1 MWQFH
6 LTRRA
11 KVVIDFYSQDE
22 AKRLNHDQI
31 TPEHVLLGL
40 LHEPESIA
48 VKALR
53 NLKVDLDKLK
63 IELETSMT
71 KSTSTTKLFGQVP
84 SSPRVQ
90 KLISFSAEEA
100 KAFGHNYIGTEHLL
114 LGILR
119 EENGIAYNVLTSLG
133 IELNS
138 LKQEI
143 MKIVGISSSSSSNE
157 QTHHQEEIVRKIK
170 TPTLDQF
177 ARDLTKL
184 AREKALDRV
193 IGRENEVMRAVQI
206 LSRRKKN
213 NPILLGEPGVGK
225 TAIVEGLAEKI
236 VAGDVPDIL
245 LKKRVLTLEL
255 SSVVAGT
262 KYRGEFE
269 ERIKNIVLE
278 IKKSNN
284 IIIFIDE
291 LHTLIG
297 AGGSEGAIDAA
308 NMLKPALSRGE
319 IQCIGAT
326 TINEYK
332 KYIEKDGALVRRF
345 QPVNV
350 EEPNIEDAIEIL
362 NGIKPQYE
370 EHHNVKYTNEAIN
383 AAVVLS
389 KRYITERYLPDK
401 AIDLIDEAGSRARLI
416 NMTMPAEFKEMEERI
431 KEFDTE
437 KQKCADMQEFEDAEI
452 WKNKRDD
459 LKDELAEKQKK
470 WREERDKIQTLI
482 EEDDIRNVIS
492 EITNIPVKRL
502 LNAESKRLIDMEEE
516 LHKKVVGQE
525 EAISSIS
532 KAIRRSRAGL
542 KASKRPLGSFIF
554 LGPTGVGKTA
564 LAKVLAEFMFGNS
577 DALIRIDMSEFM
589 EKFAVSRLIGAPPG
603 YVGYEEGGGLTEKVR
618 RKPYSLI
625 LFDEIEKAHPDVT
638 NILLQVLEEGQLTD
652 NFGRKVDFSNT
663 IIIIT
668 SNLGARDIVKGS
680 SLGFNAIG
688 EEKDSNDIKNF
699 ALEELK
705 QNFNPEFLN
714 RIDDIIVFHTLTKE
728 NLKEII
734 DIMLKELNE
743 SIKDRDIIIN
753 LTDEAKLYI
762 IEKGFDKKYGA
773 RSLRRAIQKEIED
786 YISAEILFG
795 HIADGDI
802 INVDSHGGTLM
813 FSYSKPLKVEDKE
826 LSRQLP
832 PLNGKLI

>member
-1 MWQFH
+1 
-6 LTRRA
+6 
-11 KVVIDFYSQDE
+11 
-22 AKRLNHDQI
+22 
-31 TPEHVLLGL
+31 
-40 LHEPESIA
+40 
-48 VKALR
+48 
-53 NLKVDLDKLK
+53 
-63 IELETSMT
+63 
-71 KSTSTTKLFGQVP
+71 
-84 SSPRVQ
+84 
-90 KLISFSAEEA
+90 
-100 KAFGHNYIGTEHLL
+100 
-114 LGILR
+114 
-119 EENGIAYNVLTSLG
+119 
-133 IELNS
+133 
-138 LKQEI
+138 
-143 MKIVGISSSSSSNE
+143 
-157 QTHHQEEIVRKIK
+157 
-170 TPTLDQF
+170 
-177 ARDLTKL
+177 
-184 AREKALDRV
+184 
-193 IGRENEVMRAVQI
+193 
-206 LSRRKKN
+206 
-213 NPILLGEPGVGK
+213 
-225 TAIVEGLAEKI
+225 
-236 VAGDVPDIL
+236 
-245 LKKRVLTLEL
+245 
-255 SSVVAGT
+255 
-262 KYRGEFE
+262 
-269 ERIKNIVLE
+269 
-278 IKKSNN
+278 
-284 IIIFIDE
+284 
-291 LHTLIG
+291 
-297 AGGSEGAIDAA
+297 
-308 NMLKPALSRGE
+308 
-319 IQCIGAT
+319 T

-345 QPVNV
+345 QPVTV
-350 EEPNIEDAIEIL
+350 EEPNIEDTIEIL
-362 NGIKPQYE
+362 NGIKSQYE
-370 EHHNVKYTNEAIN
+370 EHHNVKYTSGAIN

-416 NMTMPAEFKEMEERI
+416 NMTMPAEFKEMEEQI
-431 KEFDTE
+431 KEFDAE
-437 KQKCADMQEFEDAEI
+437 KQKCADMLAFEDAEI

-459 LKDELAEKQKK
+459 LKNELAEKQKK

-603 YVGYEEGGGLTEKVR
+603 YIGYEEGGGLTEKVR

-688 EEKDSNDIKNF
+688 EEKDANDIKNF

-762 IEKGFDKKYGA
+762 IDKGFDKKYGA

-795 HIADGDI
+795 HIVDGDI

-826 LSRQLP
+826 LSR
-832 PLNGKLI
+832 

>member
-11 KVVIDFYSQDE
+11 KVVIDFYSQEE
-22 AKRLNHDQI
+22 AKRLNHDQV

-40 LHEPESIA
+40 LREPESIA
-48 VKALR
+48 IKSLR

-63 IELETSMT
+63 IELETSMA
-71 KSTSTTKLFGQVP
+71 KSSSNTKLFGQIP
-84 SSPRVQ
+84 TSPRVQ
-90 KLISFSAEEA
+90 RLIAFSAEEA

-114 LGILR
+114 LGLLR
-119 EENGIAYNVLTSLG
+119 EENGVAYNVLTSLG

-143 MKIVGISSSSSSNE
+143 MKVIGVVGVAATNSNE
-157 QTHHQEEIVRKIK
+157 QAHQDEVVRKVK

-184 AREKALDRV
+184 AREKALDKV
-193 IGRENEVMRAVQI
+193 IGRENEVMRVVQI

-236 VAGDVPDIL
+236 VATDVPDIL
-245 LKKRVLTLEL
+245 LKKRVLTLDL

-269 ERIKNIVLE
+269 ERIKNIVME
-278 IKKSNN
+278 IKKANN

-291 LHTLIG
+291 LHTIIG
-297 AGGSEGAIDAA
+297 AGGAEGALDAA

-416 NMTMPAEFKEMEERI
+416 NMTRPLELKDIEEEI
-431 KEFDTE
+431 KKLDEE
-437 KQKCADMQEFEDAEI
+437 KQKFAESQNFEEAARL
-452 WKNKRDD
+452 RDEVRSLQD
-459 LKDELAEKQKK
+459 KLSEKQEK
-470 WREERDKIQTLI
+470 WRSERDKIQTLI

-502 LNAESKRLIDMEEE
+502 LNSESKRLIGMEEE

-542 KASKRPLGSFIF
+542 KSSKRPLGSFIF

-564 LAKVLAEFMFGNS
+564 LAKVLSEFMFGNS
-577 DALIRIDMSEFM
+577 EALIRIDMSEFM

-603 YVGYEEGGGLTEKVR
+603 YIGYEEGGGLTEKVR

-688 EEKDSNDIKNF
+688 SEKDANDIKNF

-728 NLKEII
+728 DLKEII

-743 SIKDRDIIIN
+743 SIKERNIIIN

-762 IEKGFDKKYGA
+762 IDKGFDKKYGA

-786 YISAEILFG
+786 YISGEILFG
-795 HIADGDI
+795 HIDDGDI
-802 INVDSHGGTLM
+802 INVDSHGNSLM
-813 FSYSKPLKVEDKE
+813 FSYIKCAKAEDKE
-826 LSRQLP
+826 LS
-832 PLNGKLI
+832 KS

>member
-1 MWQFH
+1 M
-6 LTRRA
+6 
-11 KVVIDFYSQDE
+11 KV
-22 AKRLNHDQI
+22 
-31 TPEHVLLGL
+31 
-40 LHEPESIA
+40 
-48 VKALR
+48 
-53 NLKVDLDKLK
+53 
-63 IELETSMT
+63 
-71 KSTSTTKLFGQVP
+71 
-84 SSPRVQ
+84 
-90 KLISFSAEEA
+90 
-100 KAFGHNYIGTEHLL
+100 IG
-114 LGILR
+114 
-119 EENGIAYNVLTSLG
+119 V
-133 IELNS
+133 
-138 LKQEI
+138 
-143 MKIVGISSSSSSNE
+143 VGVAATNSNE
-157 QTHHQEEIVRKIK
+157 QAHQDEVVRKVK

-177 ARDLTKL
+177 SRDLTKL
-184 AREKALDRV
+184 AREKALDKV
-193 IGRENEVMRAVQI
+193 IGRENEVMRVVQI

-236 VAGDVPDIL
+236 VATDVPDIL
-245 LKKRVLTLEL
+245 LKKRVLTLDL

-269 ERIKNIVLE
+269 ERIKNIVME
-278 IKKSNN
+278 IKKANN

-291 LHTLIG
+291 LHTIIG
-297 AGGSEGAIDAA
+297 AGGAEGALDAA

-416 NMTMPAEFKEMEERI
+416 NMTRPLELKDIEEEI
-431 KEFDTE
+431 KKLDEE
-437 KQKCADMQEFEDAEI
+437 KQKFAESQNFEEAARL
-452 WKNKRDD
+452 RDEVRSLQD
-459 LKDELAEKQKK
+459 KLSEKQEK
-470 WREERDKIQTLI
+470 WRSERDKIQTLI

-502 LNAESKRLIDMEEE
+502 LNSESKRLIGMEEE

-542 KASKRPLGSFIF
+542 KSSKRPLGSFIF

-564 LAKVLAEFMFGNS
+564 LAKVLSEFMFGNS
-577 DALIRIDMSEFM
+577 EALIRIDMSEFM

-603 YVGYEEGGGLTEKVR
+603 YIGYEEGGGLTEKVR

-728 NLKEII
+728 DLKEII

-743 SIKDRDIIIN
+743 SIKERNIIIN

-762 IEKGFDKKYGA
+762 IDKGFDKKYGA

-786 YISAEILFG
+786 YISGEILFG
-795 HIADGDI
+795 HIDDGDI
-802 INVDSHGGTLM
+802 INVDSHGNSLM
-813 FSYSKPLKVEDKE
+813 FSYIKCAKAEDKE
-826 LSRQLP
+826 LS
-832 PLNGKLI
+832 KS

>member
-297 AGGSEGAIDAA
+297 AGGSEGALDAA

-345 QPVNV
+345 QPVTV

-362 NGIKPQYE
+362 NGIKSQYE
-370 EHHNVKYTNEAIN
+370 EHHNVKYTSGAIN

-459 LKDELAEKQKK
+459 LKNELAEKQKK

-753 LTDEAKLYI
+753 LTGEAKLYI

>member
-1 MWQFH
+1 MYNYKFTNKAQTV
-6 LTRRA
+6 LN
-11 KVVIDFYSQDE
+11 VYSQDE
-22 AKRLNHDQI
+22 AKRLNHDMV

-40 LHEPESIA
+40 LHQESVAIR
-48 VKALR
+48 ALR

-63 IELETSMT
+63 IELENSMV
-71 KSTSTTKLFGQVP
+71 KSSSTTKLFGTIP
-84 SSPRVQ
+84 SSPRIQ
-90 KLISFSAEEA
+90 KLVTFSVDEA
-100 KAFGHNYIGTEHLL
+100 KSFGNNYVGTEHLL
-114 LGILR
+114 LGLLR
-119 EENGIAYNVLTSLG
+119 EENGAAYNVLTSLG
-133 IELNS
+133 IEIGS
-138 LKQEI
+138 LRQEI
-143 MKIVGISSSSSSNE
+143 MKVIGVVGVAANSNE
-157 QTHHQEEIVRKIK
+157 QTHQQEEIVRKIK

-184 AREKALDRV
+184 AREKSLDKV
-193 IGRENEVMRAVQI
+193 IGRENEVMRVVQI

-236 VAGDVPDIL
+236 VSTDVPDIL
-245 LKKRVLTLEL
+245 LKKRVLTLDL

-278 IKKSNN
+278 IKKAGN

-297 AGGSEGAIDAA
+297 AGGAEGALDAA

-362 NGIKPQYE
+362 NGIKTQYE

-383 AAVVLS
+383 SAVVLS

-416 NMTMPAEFKEMEERI
+416 NMTRPEELKNLEEEI
-431 KEFDTE
+431 KRLDEE
-437 KQKCADMQEFEDAEI
+437 KQKFAESQKFEEAARLRDEI
-452 WKNKRDD
+452 TS
-459 LKDELAEKQKK
+459 LKEKLAEKEEK
-470 WREERDKIQTLI
+470 WREERDKIETLI

-502 LNAESKRLIDMEEE
+502 LNSESKRLIGMEEE
-516 LHKKVVGQE
+516 LHRKVVGQE

-542 KASKRPLGSFIF
+542 KSSKRPLGSFIF

-577 DALIRIDMSEFM
+577 EALIRIDMSEFM

-625 LFDEIEKAHPDVT
+625 LFDEIEKAHPDVV

-688 EEKDSNDIKNF
+688 SEKDVNDIKSF
-699 ALEELK
+699 AMEELK

-714 RIDDIIVFHTLTKE
+714 RIDDIVVFHTLTKE
-728 NLKEII
+728 DLKEII

-743 SIKDRDIIIN
+743 AVKERNIIIN
-753 LTDEAKLYI
+753 LTNEAKLYI

-786 YISAEILFG
+786 YISAEILLER
-795 HIADGDI
+795 ISDGDI
-802 INVDSHGGTLM
+802 VNVDSHGGTLM
-813 FSYSKPLKVEDKE
+813 FSYTKPLKVEDKE
-826 LSRQLP
+826 LS
-832 PLNGKLI
+832 KS

>member
-6 LTRRA
+6 LTKRA
-11 KVVIDFYSQDE
+11 KEVIDFFSQDE
-22 AKRLNHDQI
+22 ARRLNHDQV

-40 LHEPESIA
+40 LREPESIA
-48 VKALR
+48 IKSLR

-63 IELETSMT
+63 MELETSMA
-71 KSTSTTKLFGQVP
+71 KSSSNTKLYGQIP

-90 KLISFSAEEA
+90 RLIAFSAEEA

-114 LGILR
+114 LGLLR
-119 EENGIAYNVLTSLG
+119 EENGIAYNVLTSFG
-133 IELNS
+133 IELNP

-143 MKIVGISSSSSSNE
+143 MKMIGVVGISTSSNE
-157 QTHHQEEIVRKIK
+157 QTNQQEEIVRKVK

-184 AREKALDRV
+184 AREKALDKV

-278 IKKSNN
+278 IKKSGNV
-284 IIIFIDE
+284 IIFIDE

-297 AGGSEGAIDAA
+297 AGGSEGALDAA

-345 QPVNV
+345 QPVTV
-350 EEPNIEDAIEIL
+350 EEPNIEDTIEIL
-362 NGIKPQYE
+362 NGIKSQYE
-370 EHHNVKYTNEAIN
+370 EHHNVKYTSGAIN

-431 KEFDTE
+431 KEFDLE
-437 KQKCADMQEFEDAEI
+437 KQKCADMLAFEDAEI

-459 LKDELAEKQKK
+459 LKNELAEKQKK

-688 EEKDSNDIKNF
+688 EEKDANDIKNF

-762 IEKGFDKKYGA
+762 IDKGFDKKYGA

-795 HIADGDI
+795 HIVDGDI

-826 LSRQLP
+826 LSR
-832 PLNGKLI
+832 

>member
-6 LTRRA
+6 LTKRA
-11 KVVIDFYSQDE
+11 KVVIDFYSQEE
-22 AKRLNHDQI
+22 AKRLNHDQV

-40 LHEPESIA
+40 LREPESIA
-48 VKALR
+48 IKSLR
-53 NLKVDLDKLK
+53 NLKVDLDRLK
-63 IELETSMT
+63 IELETSMS
-71 KSTSTTKLFGQVP
+71 KSSSNTKLYGQIP

-90 KLISFSAEEA
+90 RLIAYSAEEA

-114 LGILR
+114 LGLLR
-119 EENGIAYNVLTSLG
+119 EENGIAYNVLTSFG
-133 IELNS
+133 IELNP

-143 MKIVGISSSSSSNE
+143 MKMIGVVGISTPSNE
-157 QTHHQEEIVRKIK
+157 QTNQQEEIVRKVK

-184 AREKALDRV
+184 ARDKELDKV

-278 IKKSNN
+278 IKKSGNV
-284 IIIFIDE
+284 IIFIDE

-297 AGGSEGAIDAA
+297 AGGSEGALDAA

-350 EEPNIEDAIEIL
+350 EEPNVEDTIEIL
-362 NGIKPQYE
+362 NGIKSKYE
-370 EHHNVKYTNEAIN
+370 EHHNVKYTSEAIN

-416 NMTMPAEFKEMEERI
+416 NMTMPIEFKDMEEQI
-431 KEFDTE
+431 KEFDAE
-437 KQKCADMQEFEDAEI
+437 KQKCADMQEFEDAEV
-452 WKNKRDD
+452 WKNKRDA
-459 LKDELAEKQKK
+459 LKNELAEKQKK

-502 LNAESKRLIDMEEE
+502 LNSESKRLIGMEEE
-516 LHKKVVGQE
+516 LHRKVVGQE

-542 KASKRPLGSFIF
+542 KSSKKPLGSFIF

-652 NFGRKVDFSNT
+652 NFGRKVDFSNA

-668 SNLGARDIVKGS
+668 SNLGARDIVKGN

-688 EEKDSNDIKNF
+688 IEKDINDIKNF

-728 NLKEII
+728 DLKEII
-734 DIMLKELNE
+734 NIMLNELNE
-743 SIKDRDIIIN
+743 SIKDRNIIIN

-762 IEKGFDKKYGA
+762 IDKGFDKKYGA

-786 YISAEILFG
+786 YISTEILLG
-795 HIADGDI
+795 HIMDGDI
-802 INVDSHGGTLM
+802 VDVDSHGENLM
-813 FSYSKPLKVEDKE
+813 FSYTKPLKVEDKE
-826 LSRQLP
+826 LS
-832 PLNGKLI
+832 KS

>member
-143 MKIVGISSSSSSNE
+143 MKIVGISSSSNE

-297 AGGSEGAIDAA
+297 AGGSEGALDAA

-416 NMTMPAEFKEMEERI
+416 NMTRPLELKDIEEEI
-431 KEFDTE
+431 KKLDEE
-437 KQKCADMQEFEDAEI
+437 KQKFAESQNFEEAARL
-452 WKNKRDD
+452 RDEVRSLQD
-459 LKDELAEKQKK
+459 KLSEKQEK
-470 WREERDKIQTLI
+470 WRSERDKIQTLI

-502 LNAESKRLIDMEEE
+502 LNSESKRLIGMEEE

-542 KASKRPLGSFIF
+542 KSSKRPLGSFIF

-564 LAKVLAEFMFGNS
+564 LAKVLSEFMFGNS
-577 DALIRIDMSEFM
+577 EALIRIDMSEFM

-603 YVGYEEGGGLTEKVR
+603 YIGYEEGGGLTEKVR

>member
-6 LTRRA
+6 LTKRA
-11 KVVIDFYSQDE
+11 KVVIDFYSQEE
-22 AKRLNHDQI
+22 AKRLNHDQV

-40 LHEPESIA
+40 LREPESIA
-48 VKALR
+48 IKSLR

-63 IELETSMT
+63 MELETSMA
-71 KSTSTTKLFGQVP
+71 KSSSNTKLYGQIP

-90 KLISFSAEEA
+90 RLIAFSAEEA

-114 LGILR
+114 LGLLR
-119 EENGIAYNVLTSLG
+119 EENGIAYNVLTSFG
-133 IELNS
+133 IELNP

-143 MKIVGISSSSSSNE
+143 MKMIGVVGISTSSNE
-157 QTHHQEEIVRKIK
+157 QTNQQEEIVRKVK

-184 AREKALDRV
+184 AREKALDKV

-278 IKKSNN
+278 IKKSGNV
-284 IIIFIDE
+284 IIFIDE

-297 AGGSEGAIDAA
+297 AGGSEGALDAA

-345 QPVNV
+345 QPINV

-362 NGIKPQYE
+362 NGIKSQYE
-370 EHHNVKYTNEAIN
+370 EHHNVKYTSEAIN

-431 KEFDTE
+431 KEFDLE
-437 KQKCADMQEFEDAEI
+437 KQKCADMLAFEDAEI

-459 LKDELAEKQKK
+459 LKNELAEKQKK

-688 EEKDSNDIKNF
+688 EEKDANDIKNF

-762 IEKGFDKKYGA
+762 IDKGFDKKYGA

-795 HIADGDI
+795 HIVDGDI

-826 LSRQLP
+826 LSR
-832 PLNGKLI
+832 

>member
-6 LTRRA
+6 LTKRA
-11 KVVIDFYSQDE
+11 KVVIDFYSQEE
-22 AKRLNHDQI
+22 AKRLNHDQV

-40 LHEPESIA
+40 LREPESIA
-48 VKALR
+48 IKSLR

-63 IELETSMT
+63 MELETSMA
-71 KSTSTTKLFGQVP
+71 KSSSNTKLYGQIP

-90 KLISFSAEEA
+90 RLIAFSAEEA

-114 LGILR
+114 LGLLR
-119 EENGIAYNVLTSLG
+119 EENGIAYNVLTSFG
-133 IELNS
+133 IELNP

-143 MKIVGISSSSSSNE
+143 MKMIGVVGISTSSNE
-157 QTHHQEEIVRKIK
+157 QTNQQEEIVRKVK

-184 AREKALDRV
+184 AREKALDKV
-193 IGRENEVMRAVQI
+193 IGRENEVMRSVQI

-278 IKKSNN
+278 IKKSGNV
-284 IIIFIDE
+284 IIFIDE

-297 AGGSEGAIDAA
+297 AGGSEGALDAA

-345 QPVNV
+345 QPVTV
-350 EEPNIEDAIEIL
+350 EEPNIEDTIEIL
-362 NGIKPQYE
+362 NGIKSQYE
-370 EHHNVKYTNEAIN
+370 EHHNVKYTSGAIN

-431 KEFDTE
+431 KEFDLE
-437 KQKCADMQEFEDAEI
+437 KQKCADMLAFEDAEI

-459 LKDELAEKQKK
+459 LKNELAEKQKK

-688 EEKDSNDIKNF
+688 EEKDANDIKNF

-762 IEKGFDKKYGA
+762 IDKGFDKKYGA

-795 HIADGDI
+795 HIVDGDI

-826 LSRQLP
+826 LSR
-832 PLNGKLI
+832 

>member
-6 LTRRA
+6 LTKRA
-11 KVVIDFYSQDE
+11 KVVIDFYSQEE
-22 AKRLNHDQI
+22 AKRLNHDQV

-40 LHEPESIA
+40 LREPESIA
-48 VKALR
+48 IRSLR
-53 NLKVDLDKLK
+53 NLKVDLDRVK
-63 IELETSMT
+63 IELETSMS
-71 KSTSTTKLFGQVP
+71 KSSSNTKLYGQIP

-90 KLISFSAEEA
+90 RLIAYSAEEA

-114 LGILR
+114 LGLLR
-119 EENGIAYNVLTSLG
+119 EENGIAYNVLTSFG
-133 IELNS
+133 IEFNS

-143 MKIVGISSSSSSNE
+143 MKMIGVVGISTPSNE
-157 QTHHQEEIVRKIK
+157 QTHQQEEIVRKVK

-184 AREKALDRV
+184 ARDKELDRV

-278 IKKSNN
+278 IKKSGNV
-284 IIIFIDE
+284 IIFIDE

-297 AGGSEGAIDAA
+297 AGGSEGALDAA

-345 QPVNV
+345 QAVNV
-350 EEPNIEDAIEIL
+350 EEPNIEDTIEIL
-362 NGIKPQYE
+362 NGIKSKYE
-370 EHHNVKYTNEAIN
+370 EHHNVQYTSGAIN
-383 AAVVLS
+383 AAVILS

-416 NMTMPAEFKEMEERI
+416 NMTMPIEFKDMEERI
-431 KEFDTE
+431 KEFDSE
-437 KQKCADMQEFEDAEI
+437 KQKCADMQEFEDAEV
-452 WKNKRDD
+452 WKNKRDA
-459 LKDELAEKQKK
+459 LKNELAEKQKK

-502 LNAESKRLIDMEEE
+502 LNSESKRLIGMEEE
-516 LHKKVVGQE
+516 LHRKVIGQE

-532 KAIRRSRAGL
+532 KAIRRGRAGL
-542 KASKRPLGSFIF
+542 KSSKKPLGSFIF

-564 LAKVLAEFMFGNS
+564 LAKVLAEFIFGNS
-577 DALIRIDMSEFM
+577 DSLIRIDMSEFM

-625 LFDEIEKAHPDVT
+625 LFDEIEKAHPDVL
-638 NILLQVLEEGQLTD
+638 NIMLQILDDGRITD
-652 NFGRKVDFSNT
+652 AQGRTVSFENT
-663 IIIIT
+663 IIIMT
-668 SNLGARDIVKGS
+668 TNAGS
-680 SLGFNAIG
+680 TNSSSILGFGG
-688 EEKDSNDIKNF
+688 EMKQVSEERTQK
-699 ALEELK
+699 ALSEFLR
-705 QNFNPEFLN
+705 PEFVN
-714 RIDDIIVFHTLTKE
+714 RIDEVITFSALSEENFTAIAHIMLGDLKKVLEDRSINFSYTQEAAEQIAHESFSVKFGVRNMRRYISRNVEDIIADKIISSYE
-728 NLKEII
+728 NGVNNIVL
-734 DIMLKELNE
+734 D
-743 SIKDRDIIIN
+743 
-753 LTDEAKLYI
+753 TA
-762 IEKGFDKKYGA
+762 
-773 RSLRRAIQKEIED
+773 
-786 YISAEILFG
+786 
-795 HIADGDI
+795 
-802 INVDSHGGTLM
+802 GGTLAINV
-813 FSYSKPLKVEDKE
+813 S
-826 LSRQLP
+826 
-832 PLNGKLI
+832 

>member
-6 LTRRA
+6 LTKRA
-11 KVVIDFYSQDE
+11 KVVIDFYSQEE
-22 AKRLNHDQI
+22 AKRLNHDQV

-40 LHEPESIA
+40 LREPESIA
-48 VKALR
+48 IKSLR

-63 IELETSMT
+63 MELETSMA
-71 KSTSTTKLFGQVP
+71 KSSSNTKLYGQIP

-90 KLISFSAEEA
+90 RLIAFSAEEA

-114 LGILR
+114 LGLLR
-119 EENGIAYNVLTSLG
+119 EENGIAYNVLTSFG
-133 IELNS
+133 IELNP

-143 MKIVGISSSSSSNE
+143 MKMIGVVGISTSSNE
-157 QTHHQEEIVRKIK
+157 QTNQQEEIVRKVK

-184 AREKALDRV
+184 AREKALDKV

-278 IKKSNN
+278 IKKSGNV
-284 IIIFIDE
+284 IIFIDE

-297 AGGSEGAIDAA
+297 AGGSEGALDAA

-345 QPVNV
+345 QPVTV
-350 EEPNIEDAIEIL
+350 EEPNIEDTIEIL
-362 NGIKPQYE
+362 NGIKSQYE
-370 EHHNVKYTNEAIN
+370 EHHNVKYTSGAIN

-431 KEFDTE
+431 KEFDLE
-437 KQKCADMQEFEDAEI
+437 KQKCADMLAFEDAEI

-459 LKDELAEKQKK
+459 LKNELAEKQKK

-688 EEKDSNDIKNF
+688 EEKDANDIKNF

-762 IEKGFDKKYGA
+762 IDKGFDKKYGA

-795 HIADGDI
+795 DIVDGDI

-826 LSRQLP
+826 LSR
-832 PLNGKLI
+832 

>member
-11 KVVIDFYSQDE
+11 KAVIDVYSQDE
-22 AKRLNHDQI
+22 ARELNHDQM

-48 VKALR
+48 IKSLR
-53 NLKVDLDKLK
+53 NLKIDLDKLK
-63 IELETSMT
+63 IELKNSMA
-71 KSTSTTKLFGQVP
+71 KSSSTTKLFGTVP

-90 KLISFSAEEA
+90 RIIAFSAEEA

-114 LGILR
+114 LGLLR
-119 EENGIAYNVLTSLG
+119 EESGVAYNVLTSLG
-133 IELNS
+133 VDLNS

-143 MKIVGISSSSSSNE
+143 MKVIGVVGVAATTSNE
-157 QTHHQEEIVRKIK
+157 QPHQDEIVRKVK

-184 AREKALDRV
+184 AREKMLDKV
-193 IGRENEVMRAVQI
+193 IGRENEVMRVVQI

-236 VAGDVPDIL
+236 VATDVPDIL
-245 LKKRVLTLEL
+245 LKKRVLTLDL

-278 IKKSNN
+278 IKKANN

-291 LHTLIG
+291 LHTIIG
-297 AGGSEGAIDAA
+297 AGGAEGALDAA

-416 NMTMPAEFKEMEERI
+416 NMTRPIEFKDMEERI
-431 KEFDTE
+431 KKLDEE
-437 KQKCADMQEFEDAEI
+437 KQKFAENQNFEEAARLRDEVRSLQDNLLKKQE
-452 WKNKRDD
+452 
-459 LKDELAEKQKK
+459 K
-470 WREERDKIQTLI
+470 WRGERDKIQTLI

-502 LNAESKRLIDMEEE
+502 LNSESKRLIGMEEE
-516 LHKKVVGQE
+516 LHRKVVGQE

-542 KASKRPLGSFIF
+542 KSSKKPLGSFIF

-564 LAKVLAEFMFGNS
+564 LAKVLSEFMFGNS

-625 LFDEIEKAHPDVT
+625 LFDEIEKAHPDVV

-680 SLGFNAIG
+680 SLGFNAVG
-688 EEKDSNDIKNF
+688 SEKDANDIKNF

-728 NLKEII
+728 DLKEII

-743 SIKDRDIIIN
+743 SIKERNIIIN
-753 LTDEAKLYI
+753 LTDEAKLCI

-786 YISAEILFG
+786 YISGEILFG
-795 HIADGDI
+795 NIEDGDI
-802 INVDSHGGTLM
+802 INVDSHGGSLM
-813 FSYSKPLKVEDKE
+813 FSYIKHAKVEDKE
-826 LSRQLP
+826 LS
-832 PLNGKLI
+832 KS